1 MSHSTATATP
11 TAATVG
17 FRLPHRTKM
26 LILGSAVVAMFLSA
40 VQHSIVATATP
51 VLAAELGRIDLI
63 AFMESA
69 FMATSVPAVAIAG
82 RLSDSYGR
90 KPFLLAGLVVFA
102 GATAL
107 AGFATSMEMLIGF
120 RALQGIGGGV
130 LMANTFSI
138 SGDLF
143 PPSERAKYM
152 GVFAAVFGVGGLIG
166 PLLGGLIVDALSW
179 RWVFWSILPLAALAF
194 ASIAFI
200 MPWLR
205 PPPRK
210 VVIDWLGIGAM
221 LLALSPAM
229 LALAL
234 VSTGTAWLDIK
245 TLALLGLSGLGVLA
259 FIAAERVATEPI
271 LPAELFRNHTFRV
284 SALVMTVIGA
294 GLFGVS
300 FFLAYFMQ
308 GVLGY
313 TPTASGLLLSAQII
327 SLVIMASL
335 AGQVIARTGRYK
347 AMAVIAAFV
356 IVISGWLM
364 TQLGTHTSAVDVVWR
379 LVLFGSGLG
388 LLYPSLMVAA
398 QNALPQSM
406 LGTVSGA
413 TQFFEEIGAIIGV
426 TLIGALVT
434 GRLTSELAARL
445 PADLAARADPTQ
457 LLSEEASGELFAEL
471 GEDGFNE
478 VLAALPE
485 ALSIAIT
492 SNFWISVGVGA
503 VALVAVLTLKERQL
517 RTGELDLPEVPE
529 GALGDSSQP
538 PTLETAMA
546 TVGRNGDN
554 GDNGFSAVSVAR
566 LETVA
571 RSHPQRSP
579 IGHNGQNGRNGQNG
593 QIGQSGQNGR
603 NGHG

>member
-1 MSHSTATATP
+1 MSHADPHTP

-17 FRLPHRTKM
+17 FALPHRTKM

-51 VLAAELGRIDLI
+51 VLAADLGRIDLI

-82 RLSDSYGR
+82 RLSDVYGR
-90 KPFLLAGLVVFA
+90 KPFLLTGLVIFA

-120 RALQGIGGGV
+120 RALQGIGGGI
-130 LMANTFSI
+130 LMGNTFSI
-138 SGDLF
+138 AGDLF

-152 GVFAAVFGVGGLIG
+152 GIFAAVFGVGGLVG
-166 PLLGGLIVDALSW
+166 PLLGGLIVDALNW

-221 LLALSPAM
+221 LLALMPAM
-229 LALAL
+229 LALGL
-234 VSTGTAWLDIK
+234 VSTGTPWLDLK
-245 TLALLGLSGLGVLA
+245 TLALFGVSAVGVLA
-259 FIAAERVATEPI
+259 FVGAERAAREPI
-271 LPAELFRNHTFRV
+271 LPGALFANHTFRV
-284 SALVMTVIGA
+284 AALVMTVIGG

-313 TPTASGLLLSAQII
+313 TPTASGLLLSTQIV
-327 SLVIMASL
+327 SLVIA
-335 AGQVIARTGRYK
+335 ATIGGQIVSRTGRYK
-347 AMAVIAAFV
+347 AMSVVATVI

-364 TQLGTHTSAVDVVWR
+364 TQLGTGTGAVDVIWR
-379 LVLFGSGLG
+379 LVLFGAGLG
-388 LLYPSLMVAA
+388 ILYPALMTAA

-413 TQFFEEIGAIIGV
+413 TQFFEEMGAIIGV
-426 TLIGALVT
+426 TLVGALVT

-457 LLSEEASGELFAEL
+457 LLSEEASSGLLAEIGEA
-471 GEDGFNE
+471 GFVQILE
-478 VLAALPE
+478 TLPE
-485 ALSIAIT
+485 ALAIAIT
-492 SNFWISVGVGA
+492 SNFWLSVGVGV
-503 VALVAVLTLKERQL
+503 VAFFAVLTLREKRL

-529 GALGDSSQP
+529 GALGASP
-538 PTLETAMA
+538 EAAMA
-546 TVGRNGDN
+546 NGAGGNGALRTGWTDDPAPVARIRPQQSLQARHALVTNGDRRGQIRAPSDVGR
-554 GDNGFSAVSVAR
+554 
-566 LETVA
+566 
-571 RSHPQRSP
+571 
-579 IGHNGQNGRNGQNG
+579 
-593 QIGQSGQNGR
+593 
-603 NGHG
+603 

>member
-1 MSHSTATATP
+1 
-11 TAATVG
+11 
-17 FRLPHRTKM
+17 M

-152 GVFAAVFGVGGLIG
+152 GVFAAVFGIGGLIG

-221 LLALSPAM
+221 LLALSPVM

-245 TLALLGLSGLGVLA
+245 TVALLGLSGLGVLA

-271 LPAELFRNHTFRV
+271 LPGELFRNHTFRV

-327 SLVIMASL
+327 SLVVMATI

-347 AMAVIAAFV
+347 AMAIIATFV

-364 TQLGTHTSAVDVVWR
+364 TQLGTTTSAVDVVWR

-445 PADLAARADPTQ
+445 PTDLAERADPTQ

-478 VLAALPE
+478 ILVALPE
-485 ALSIAIT
+485 ALSVAIT

-503 VALVAVLTLKERQL
+503 VALVAVLTLKERRL

-529 GALGDSSQP
+529 GALGDSSEP
-538 PTLETAMA
+538 PTPEPAMA

-554 GDNGFSAVSVAR
+554 GAGAVSVAR

-571 RSHPQRSP
+571 RSHPQRSLN
-579 IGHNGQNGRNGQNG
+579 GHNGQN
-593 QIGQSGQNGR
+593 GQSGQNGR

>member
-1 MSHSTATATP
+1 MSHAAPSTP

-17 FRLPHRTKM
+17 FALPHRTKM

-51 VLAAELGRIDLI
+51 VLAADLGRIDLI

-82 RLSDSYGR
+82 RMSDVYGR
-90 KPFLLAGLVVFA
+90 KPFLLIGLVVFA

-120 RALQGIGGGV
+120 RALQGIGGGI
-130 LMANTFSI
+130 LMGNTFAI

-152 GVFAAVFGVGGLIG
+152 GIFAAVFGVGGLVG
-166 PLLGGLIVDALSW
+166 PLLGGLIVDALNW

-194 ASIAFI
+194 ASIAII

-221 LLALSPAM
+221 LLALMPAM
-229 LALAL
+229 LALGL

-245 TLALLGLSGLGVLA
+245 TLALFAVSAIGVVA
-259 FIAAERVATEPI
+259 FAGAERAAKEPI
-271 LPAELFRNHTFRV
+271 LPGALFRDNTFRV
-284 SALVMTVIGA
+284 AALVMAVIGG

-313 TPTASGLLLSAQII
+313 SPTESGLLLSTEIV
-327 SLVIMASL
+327 SLVIA
-335 AGQVIARTGRYK
+335 AAIGGQVVSRTGRYK
-347 AMAVIAAFV
+347 SMSIVATVI

-364 TQLGTHTSAVDVVWR
+364 TQLSTDSGAVDVVWR
-379 LVLFGSGLG
+379 LVLFGVGLG
-388 LLYPSLMVAA
+388 TLYPALLTAA

-413 TQFFEEIGAIIGV
+413 TQFFEEMGAIIGV
-426 TLIGALVT
+426 TLVGALVT
-434 GRLTSELAARL
+434 GRLTSELATRL
-445 PADLAARADPTQ
+445 PADLAEHADPTQ
-457 LLSEEASGELFAEL
+457 LLSEEASSGLLAEIGEA
-471 GEDGFNE
+471 GFLQILE
-478 VLAALPE
+478 ALPE
-485 ALSIAIT
+485 ALAVAIT
-492 SNFWISVGVGA
+492 SNFWLSAGVGVIA
-503 VALVAVLTLKERQL
+503 FFAVLTLKEKRL
-517 RTGELDLPEVPE
+517 RTGEEDLPEVPE
-529 GALGDSSQP
+529 GALGQP
-538 PTLETAMA
+538 HPAA
-546 TVGRNGDN
+546 SNGAN
-554 GDNGFSAVSVAR
+554 GNGALAHGWTSNPAPVAR
-566 LETVA
+566 I
-571 RSHPQRSP
+571 RPQRSLA
-579 IGHNGQNGRNGQNG
+579 
-593 QIGQSGQNGR
+593 QSDDSR
-603 NGHG
+603 PRF

>member
-1 MSHSTATATP
+1 MSHAEPHAL

-17 FRLPHRTKM
+17 FALPHRTKM

-51 VLAAELGRIDLI
+51 VLAADLGRIDLI

-82 RLSDSYGR
+82 RLSDVYGR
-90 KPFLLAGLVVFA
+90 KPFLLAGLVIFA

-120 RALQGIGGGV
+120 RALQGIGGGI
-130 LMANTFSI
+130 LMGNTFSI

-152 GVFAAVFGVGGLIG
+152 GIFAAVFGVGGLVG
-166 PLLGGLIVDALSW
+166 PLLGGLIVDALNW

-194 ASIAFI
+194 AAIALI

-210 VVIDWLGIGAM
+210 VVLDWLGIGGM
-221 LLALSPAM
+221 LLALMPAM
-229 LALAL
+229 LALGL

-245 TLALLGLSGLGVLA
+245 TLALFGVSLLGVLA
-259 FIAAERVATEPI
+259 FIGAERAAKEPI

-284 SALVMTVIGA
+284 SAFVMLVIGG
-294 GLFGVS
+294 GLFGIS

-313 TPTASGLLLSAQII
+313 TPTASGLLLSAEII
-327 SLVIMASL
+327 SLVISASF

-347 AMAVIAAFV
+347 AMSIVATVI
-356 IVISGWLM
+356 IVVSGWLM
-364 TQLGTHTSAVDVVWR
+364 TQLGAHSGAVDVVWR
-379 LVLFGSGLG
+379 LILFGAGLG

-406 LGTVSGA
+406 LGTISGA
-413 TQFFEEIGAIIGV
+413 TQFFEEIGAIVGV
-426 TLIGALVT
+426 TLVGALVT

-445 PADLAARADPTQ
+445 PADLAAHADPTQ
-457 LLSEEASGELFAEL
+457 LLSEEASAGLLAEVGEA
-471 GEDGFNE
+471 GFLE
-478 VLAALPE
+478 IIATLPE
-485 ALSIAIT
+485 ALAVAIT
-492 SNFWISVGVGA
+492 SNFWISVGVGL
-503 VALVAVLTLKERQL
+503 VAFVAVLTLKEKRL
-517 RTGELDLPEVPE
+517 RTGELDLPEVPQVALE
-529 GALGDSSQP
+529 PTPDANTLEPVGVSNGVAGNAALG
-538 PTLETAMA
+538 
-546 TVGRNGDN
+546 
-554 GDNGFSAVSVAR
+554 SAWTRDPAPVAR
-566 LETVA
+566 I
-571 RSHPQRSP
+571 RPQRSTVA
-579 IGHNGQNGRNGQNG
+579 GNG
-593 QIGQSGQNGR
+593 SR
-603 NGHG
+603 NGH

>member
-1 MSHSTATATP
+1 MSHAAPHTP

-17 FRLPHRTKM
+17 FALPHRTKM

-51 VLAAELGRIDLI
+51 VLAADLGRIDLI

-82 RLSDSYGR
+82 RMSDVYGR
-90 KPFLLAGLVVFA
+90 KPFLLAGLVIFA

-120 RALQGIGGGV
+120 RALQGIGGGI
-130 LMANTFSI
+130 LMGNTFSI

-152 GVFAAVFGVGGLIG
+152 GIFAAVFGVGGLVG
-166 PLLGGLIVDALSW
+166 PLLGGLIVDAFNW

-221 LLALSPAM
+221 LLALMPAM
-229 LALAL
+229 LALGL

-245 TLALLGLSGLGVLA
+245 TLALFGVSALGVVA
-259 FIAAERVATEPI
+259 FAGAERTAKEPI
-271 LPAELFRNHTFRV
+271 LPGALFRDNTFRV
-284 SALVMTVIGA
+284 AALVMAVIGG
-294 GLFGVS
+294 GLFGVA

-313 TPTASGLLLSAQII
+313 SPTASGLLLSTEIV
-327 SLVIMASL
+327 SLVIAASL
-335 AGQVIARTGRYK
+335 GGQFVSRTGRYK
-347 AMAVIAAFV
+347 AMSLVATVV
-356 IVISGWLM
+356 IVISGWFM
-364 TQLGTHTSAVDVVWR
+364 TQLSTETDAIDVVWR
-379 LVLFGSGLG
+379 LVLFGAGLG
-388 LLYPSLMVAA
+388 ILYPALLTAA
-398 QNALPQSM
+398 QNALPQRM

-426 TLIGALVT
+426 TLVGALVT

-445 PADLAARADPTQ
+445 PADLAEHADPTQ
-457 LLSEEASGELFAEL
+457 LLSEDASAGLLAEVGEA
-471 GEDGFNE
+471 GFLQIITE
-478 VLAALPE
+478 LPE
-485 ALSIAIT
+485 ALAIAIT
-492 SNFWISVGVGA
+492 SNFWISVVVGL
-503 VALVAVLTLKERQL
+503 VAFVAVLTLKEKRL
-517 RTGELDLPEVPE
+517 RTGEEDLPEVPE
-529 GALGDSSQP
+529 GALGGP
-538 PTLETAMA
+538 PEARPLEAVASTNG
-546 TVGRNGDN
+546 VGGNGT
-554 GDNGFSAVSVAR
+554 SAKGWTDDPAPVAR
-566 LETVA
+566 I
-571 RSHPQRSP
+571 RPQRSLAP
-579 IGHNGQNGRNGQNG
+579 PQGSRPGY
-593 QIGQSGQNGR
+593 
-603 NGHG
+603 

>member
-1 MSHSTATATP
+1 MAHAAPTTP

-17 FRLPHRTKM
+17 FALPHRTKM
-26 LILGSAVVAMFLSA
+26 VILGSAVVVMFLSA

-51 VLAAELGRIDLI
+51 VLAADLGRIDLI

-82 RLSDSYGR
+82 RMSDVYGR
-90 KPFLLAGLVVFA
+90 KPFLLGGLVIFA

-130 LMANTFSI
+130 LMGNTFAI

-143 PPSERAKYM
+143 PPAERAKYM
-152 GVFAAVFGVGGLIG
+152 GIFAAVFGVGGLVG
-166 PLLGGLIVDALSW
+166 PLLGGLIVDALNW

-221 LLALSPAM
+221 LLALMPAM
-229 LALAL
+229 LALGL
-234 VSTGTAWLDIK
+234 VSTGTPWLDIK
-245 TLALLGLSGLGVLA
+245 TLVLFGVSALGVLA
-259 FIAAERVATEPI
+259 FIGAERSAREPI
-271 LPAELFRNHTFRV
+271 LPGTLFRNHTFRV
-284 SALVMTVIGA
+284 AALVMAVIGG

-313 TPTASGLLLSAQII
+313 SPTESGLLLSTQII
-327 SLVIMASL
+327 SLVIA
-335 AGQVIARTGRYK
+335 ATVGGQVVSRTGRYK
-347 AMAVIAAFV
+347 AMSIVATVI

-364 TQLGTHTSAVDVVWR
+364 TQLSTETDAVDVIWR
-379 LVLFGSGLG
+379 LVLFGAGLG
-388 LLYPSLMVAA
+388 ILYPALMTAA

-413 TQFFEEIGAIIGV
+413 TQFFEEMGAIIGV
-426 TLIGALVT
+426 TLVGALVT

-445 PADLAARADPTQ
+445 PSDLAAHADPTQ
-457 LLSEEASGELFAEL
+457 LLSEEASSGLLAQIGEA
-471 GEDGFNE
+471 GFLQ
-478 VLAALPE
+478 VLEALPE
-485 ALSIAIT
+485 ALAIAIT
-492 SNFWISVGVGA
+492 SNFWLSAGVGVVAFFA
-503 VALVAVLTLKERQL
+503 VITLREKRL
-517 RTGELDLPEVPE
+517 RTGEHDLPEVPE
-529 GALGDSSQP
+529 GALGPPRHDDSP
-538 PTLETAMA
+538 
-546 TVGRNGDN
+546 
-554 GDNGFSAVSVAR
+554 VSVGASNGANGNGR
-566 LETVA
+566 FGGGWANDPAPVA
-571 RSHPQRSP
+571 RVRPQRST
-579 IGHNGQNGRNGQNG
+579 IGGNG
-593 QIGQSGQNGR
+593 S
-603 NGHG
+603 H

>member
-1 MSHSTATATP
+1 
-11 TAATVG
+11 
-17 FRLPHRTKM
+17 M

-51 VLAAELGRIDLI
+51 VLAADLGRIDLI

-82 RLSDSYGR
+82 RMSDVYGR
-90 KPFLLAGLVVFA
+90 KPFLLAGLVIFA

-120 RALQGIGGGV
+120 RALQGIGGGI
-130 LMANTFSI
+130 LMGNTFSF

-152 GVFAAVFGVGGLIG
+152 GIFAAVFGIGGLVG
-166 PLLGGLIVDALSW
+166 PLLGGLIVDALNW

-221 LLALSPAM
+221 LLALMPAM
-229 LALAL
+229 LALGL

-245 TLALLGLSGLGVLA
+245 VLVLLGVSGIGVVA
-259 FIAAERVATEPI
+259 FASAERAAREPI
-271 LPAELFRNHTFRV
+271 LPAALFKNHTFRV
-284 SALVMTVIGA
+284 AALVMAVIGG

-313 TPTASGLLLSAQII
+313 SPTASGLLLSTEII
-327 SLVIMASL
+327 SLVIAASI
-335 AGQVIARTGRYK
+335 AGQVVSRTGRYK
-347 AMAVIAAFV
+347 AMSVVAAVI
-356 IVISGWLM
+356 IVVSGWLM
-364 TQLGTHTSAVDVVWR
+364 TQLSTETGAVDVVWR
-379 LVLFGSGLG
+379 LVLFGIGLG
-388 LLYPSLMVAA
+388 ILYPALLTAA

-426 TLIGALVT
+426 TLVGALVT

-445 PADLAARADPTQ
+445 PADLAAHADPTQ
-457 LLSEEASGELFAEL
+457 LLSEEASSSLLAEIGEA
-471 GEDGFNE
+471 GFMQII
-478 VLAALPE
+478 ATLPE
-485 ALSIAIT
+485 ALAVAIT
-492 SNFWISVGVGA
+492 SNFWISAGVGL
-503 VALVAVLTLKERQL
+503 VAFLAVLTLKEKRL
-517 RTGELDLPEVPE
+517 RTGEEDLPEVPE
-529 GALGDSSQP
+529 GALGTQP
-538 PTLETAMA
+538 KERPLEA
-546 TVGRNGDN
+546 V
-554 GDNGFSAVSVAR
+554 AVSNGAGANGNSASRWTNDPAPVAR
-566 LETVA
+566 T
-571 RSHPQRSP
+571 RPQRSVAGP
-579 IGHNGQNGRNGQNG
+579 GG
-593 QIGQSGQNGR
+593 
-603 NGHG
+603 

>member
-1 MSHSTATATP
+1 MSHAAAQTP

-17 FRLPHRTKM
+17 FALPHRTKM

-51 VLAAELGRIDLI
+51 VLAADLGRIDLI

-82 RLSDSYGR
+82 RMSDVYGR
-90 KPFLLAGLVVFA
+90 KPFLLAGLVIFA

-120 RALQGIGGGV
+120 RALQGIGGGI
-130 LMANTFSI
+130 LMGNTFSI

-152 GVFAAVFGVGGLIG
+152 GIFAAVFGVGGLVG
-166 PLLGGLIVDALSW
+166 PLLGGLIVDALNW

-221 LLALSPAM
+221 LLALMPAM
-229 LALAL
+229 LALGL

-245 TLALLGLSGLGVLA
+245 VLVLLGVSGIGVVA
-259 FIAAERVATEPI
+259 FASAERAAREPI
-271 LPAELFRNHTFRV
+271 LPAALFKNHTFRV
-284 SALVMTVIGA
+284 AALVMAVIGG

-313 TPTASGLLLSAQII
+313 SPTASGLLLSTEII
-327 SLVIMASL
+327 SLVIAASI
-335 AGQVIARTGRYK
+335 AGQVVSRTGRYK
-347 AMAVIAAFV
+347 AMSVVAAVI
-356 IVISGWLM
+356 IVVSGWLM
-364 TQLGTHTSAVDVVWR
+364 TQLGTDTRAIDVIWR
-379 LVLFGSGLG
+379 LILFGAGLG

-406 LGTVSGA
+406 LGTISGA

-426 TLIGALVT
+426 TLVGALVT

-445 PADLAARADPTQ
+445 PADLAAHADPTQ
-457 LLSEEASGELFAEL
+457 LLSEEASTGLLAEVGEA
-471 GEDGFNE
+471 GFMQI
-478 VLAALPE
+478 LAALPE
-485 ALSIAIT
+485 ALAVAIT
-492 SNFWISVGVGA
+492 SNFWLSVGVGL
-503 VALVAVLTLKERQL
+503 VAFFAVLTLREKRL
-517 RTGELDLPEVPE
+517 RTGEHDLPEVPE
-529 GALGDSSQP
+529 GALGQP
-538 PTLETAMA
+538 QSA
-546 TVGRNGDN
+546 TSNGTN
-554 GDNGFSAVSVAR
+554 GNGALASGWTSNPAPVAR
-566 LETVA
+566 I
-571 RSHPQRSP
+571 RPQRSLAGSDDSRP
-579 IGHNGQNGRNGQNG
+579 RF
-593 QIGQSGQNGR
+593 
-603 NGHG
+603 

>member
-1 MSHSTATATP
+1 MSHAEPHAL

-17 FRLPHRTKM
+17 FALPHRTKM

-51 VLAAELGRIDLI
+51 VLAADLGRIDLI

-82 RLSDSYGR
+82 RLSDVYGR
-90 KPFLLAGLVVFA
+90 KPFLLAGLVIFA

-120 RALQGIGGGV
+120 RALQGIGGGI
-130 LMANTFSI
+130 LMGNTFSI

-152 GVFAAVFGVGGLIG
+152 GIFAAVFGVGGLVG
-166 PLLGGLIVDALSW
+166 PLLGGLIVDALNW

-194 ASIAFI
+194 AAIALI

-210 VVIDWLGIGAM
+210 VVLDWLGIGGM
-221 LLALSPAM
+221 LLALMPAM
-229 LALAL
+229 LALGL

-245 TLALLGLSGLGVLA
+245 TLALFGVSLLGVLA
-259 FIAAERVATEPI
+259 FIGAERAAKEPI

-284 SALVMTVIGA
+284 SALVMLVIGG
-294 GLFGVS
+294 GLFGIS

-313 TPTASGLLLSAQII
+313 TPTASGLLLSAEII
-327 SLVIMASL
+327 SLVISASI

-347 AMAVIAAFV
+347 AMSIVATVI
-356 IVISGWLM
+356 IVVSGWLM
-364 TQLGTHTSAVDVVWR
+364 TQLGAHSGAVDVVWR
-379 LVLFGSGLG
+379 LILFGAGLG

-406 LGTVSGA
+406 LGTISGA
-413 TQFFEEIGAIIGV
+413 TQFFEEIGAIVGV
-426 TLIGALVT
+426 TLVGALVT

-445 PADLAARADPTQ
+445 PADLAAHADPTQ
-457 LLSEEASGELFAEL
+457 LLSEEASAGLLAEVGEA
-471 GEDGFNE
+471 GFLE
-478 VLAALPE
+478 IIATLPE
-485 ALSIAIT
+485 ALAVAIT
-492 SNFWISVGVGA
+492 SNFWISVGVGL
-503 VALVAVLTLKERQL
+503 VAFVAVLTLKEKRL
-517 RTGELDLPEVPE
+517 RTGELDLPEVPQ
-529 GALGDSSQP
+529 GALELTPDAK
-538 PTLETAMA
+538 TLEP
-546 TVGRNGDN
+546 VGVSNGVAGN
-554 GDNGFSAVSVAR
+554 AALGSAWTRDPAPVAR
-566 LETVA
+566 I
-571 RSHPQRSP
+571 RPQRSTVA
-579 IGHNGQNGRNGQNG
+579 GNG
-593 QIGQSGQNGR
+593 SR
-603 NGHG
+603 NGH

>member
-1 MSHSTATATP
+1 MTHAAPTTP

-17 FRLPHRTKM
+17 FALPYRTKM

-51 VLAAELGRIDLI
+51 VLAADLGGIDLI

-82 RLSDSYGR
+82 RLSDVYGR

-130 LMANTFSI
+130 LMGNTFSI

-143 PPSERAKYM
+143 PPAERGKYM
-152 GVFAAVFGVGGLIG
+152 GIFAAVFGVGGLVG

-194 ASIAFI
+194 ASIGLI

-221 LLALSPAM
+221 LLALMPAM
-229 LALAL
+229 LGLAL
-234 VSTGTAWLDIK
+234 VSTGGGWLELR
-245 TLALLGLSGLGVLA
+245 TLALFGVSGLGLIA
-259 FIAAERVATEPI
+259 FVGAERVAREPI
-271 LPAELFRNHTFRV
+271 LPGALFRNHTFRV
-284 SALVMTVIGA
+284 AALVMAVIGG

-313 TPTASGLLLSAQII
+313 TPTGSGLLLSTQII
-327 SLVIMASL
+327 SLVTSASL
-335 AGQVIARTGRYK
+335 AGQVVSRTGRYK
-347 AMAVIAAFV
+347 AMSIAATV
-356 IVISGWLM
+356 IIVIGGWLM
-364 TQLGTHTSAVDVVWR
+364 TQLGTDSAAIDVIWR
-379 LVLFGSGLG
+379 LVLFGAGLG
-388 LLYPSLMVAA
+388 LLYPSLLVAA
-398 QNALPQSM
+398 QNALPQRM

-413 TQFFEEIGAIIGV
+413 TQFFEEIGAIVGV
-426 TLIGALVT
+426 TVVGALVT
-434 GRLTSELAARL
+434 GRLTSELASRL
-445 PADLAARADPTQ
+445 PSELASRADPTQ
-457 LLSEEASGELFAEL
+457 LLSEAERGDLLAEVGESGFMRIV
-471 GEDGFNE
+471 E
-478 VLAALPE
+478 VLPE
-485 ALSIAIT
+485 ALAVAIT
-492 SNFWISVGVGA
+492 SNFWLSAGVGVVALLA
-503 VALVAVLTLKERQL
+503 VATLRERRL
-517 RTGELDLPEVPE
+517 RTGELDLPEVAE
-529 GALGDSSQP
+529 GALVEPSAVGSRNGGGRRWR
-538 PTLETAMA
+538 
-546 TVGRNGDN
+546 VGRGL
-554 GDNGFSAVSVAR
+554 G
-566 LETVA
+566 E
-571 RSHPQRSP
+571 
-579 IGHNGQNGRNGQNG
+579 
-593 QIGQSGQNGR
+593 
-603 NGHG
+603 

>member
-1 MSHSTATATP
+1 MSHAEPHAL

-17 FRLPHRTKM
+17 FALPHRTKM

-51 VLAAELGRIDLI
+51 VLAADLGRIDLI

-82 RLSDSYGR
+82 RLSDVYGR
-90 KPFLLAGLVVFA
+90 KPFLLAGLVIFA

-120 RALQGIGGGV
+120 RALQGIGGGI
-130 LMANTFSI
+130 LMGNTFSI

-152 GVFAAVFGVGGLIG
+152 GIFAAVFGVGGLVG
-166 PLLGGLIVDALSW
+166 PLLGGLIVDALNW

-194 ASIAFI
+194 AAIALI

-210 VVIDWLGIGAM
+210 VVLDWLGIGGM
-221 LLALSPAM
+221 LLALMPAM
-229 LALAL
+229 LALGL

-245 TLALLGLSGLGVLA
+245 TLALFGVSLLGVLA
-259 FIAAERVATEPI
+259 FIGAERAAKEPI

-284 SALVMTVIGA
+284 SAFVMLVIGG
-294 GLFGVS
+294 GLFGIS

-313 TPTASGLLLSAQII
+313 TPTASGLLLSAEII
-327 SLVIMASL
+327 SLVISASI

-347 AMAVIAAFV
+347 AMSIVATVI
-356 IVISGWLM
+356 IVVSGWLM
-364 TQLGTHTSAVDVVWR
+364 TQLGAHSGAVDVVWR
-379 LVLFGSGLG
+379 LILFGAGLG

-406 LGTVSGA
+406 LGTISGA
-413 TQFFEEIGAIIGV
+413 TQFFEEIGAIVGV
-426 TLIGALVT
+426 TLVGALVT

-445 PADLAARADPTQ
+445 PADLAAHADPTQ
-457 LLSEEASGELFAEL
+457 LLSEEASAGLLAEVGEA
-471 GEDGFNE
+471 GFLE
-478 VLAALPE
+478 IIATLPE
-485 ALSIAIT
+485 ALAVAIT
-492 SNFWISVGVGA
+492 SNFWISVGVGL
-503 VALVAVLTLKERQL
+503 VAFVAVLTLKEKRL
-517 RTGELDLPEVPE
+517 RTGELDLPEVPQ
-529 GALGDSSQP
+529 GALELTQDAK
-538 PTLETAMA
+538 TLEP
-546 TVGRNGDN
+546 VGVSNGVAGN
-554 GDNGFSAVSVAR
+554 AALGSAWTRDPAPVAR
-566 LETVA
+566 I
-571 RSHPQRSP
+571 RPQRSTVA
-579 IGHNGQNGRNGQNG
+579 GNG
-593 QIGQSGQNGR
+593 SR
-603 NGHG
+603 NGH

>member
-1 MSHSTATATP
+1 MSHASASTP

-17 FRLPHRTKM
+17 FALPHRTKM

-51 VLAAELGRIDLI
+51 VLAADLGRIDLI

-82 RLSDSYGR
+82 RMSDVYGR
-90 KPFLLAGLVVFA
+90 KPFLLIGLVVFA

-120 RALQGIGGGV
+120 RALQGIGGGI
-130 LMANTFSI
+130 LMGNTFAI

-152 GVFAAVFGVGGLIG
+152 GIFAAVFGVGGLVG
-166 PLLGGLIVDALSW
+166 PLLGGLIVDALNW

-194 ASIAFI
+194 ASISII

-210 VVIDWLGIGAM
+210 VVIDWLGIGTM
-221 LLALSPAM
+221 LLALMPAM
-229 LALAL
+229 LALGL
-234 VSTGTAWLDIK
+234 VSTGTSWLDIK
-245 TLALLGLSGLGVLA
+245 TLALFAVSAIGVVA
-259 FIAAERVATEPI
+259 FAGAERAAREPI
-271 LPAELFRNHTFRV
+271 LPGALFRDNTFRV
-284 SALVMTVIGA
+284 AALVMAVIGG

-313 TPTASGLLLSAQII
+313 SPTESGLLLSTEIV
-327 SLVIMASL
+327 SLVIA
-335 AGQVIARTGRYK
+335 AAIGGQVVSRTGRYK
-347 AMAVIAAFV
+347 SMSIVATVI

-364 TQLGTHTSAVDVVWR
+364 TQLSTDSGAVDVVWR
-379 LVLFGSGLG
+379 LVLFGVGLG
-388 LLYPSLMVAA
+388 TLYPALLTAA

-413 TQFFEEIGAIIGV
+413 TQFFEEMGAIIGV
-426 TLIGALVT
+426 TLVGALVT

-445 PADLAARADPTQ
+445 PPDLAERADPTQ
-457 LLSEEASGELFAEL
+457 LLSEEASSGLLAEIGET
-471 GEDGFNE
+471 GFLQILE
-478 VLAALPE
+478 ALPE
-485 ALSIAIT
+485 ALAVAIT
-492 SNFWISVGVGA
+492 SNFWLSVGVGVIA
-503 VALVAVLTLKERQL
+503 FFAVLTLKEKRL
-517 RTGELDLPEVPE
+517 RTGEEDLPDVPE
-529 GALGDSSQP
+529 GALGPLPEAKPLVEVAAS
-538 PTLETAMA
+538 TGAGIGA
-546 TVGRNGDN
+546 GGNGN
-554 GDNGFSAVSVAR
+554 SASGWTNDPAPVAR
-566 LETVA
+566 T
-571 RSHPQRSP
+571 RPQRSLAGP
-579 IGHNGQNGRNGQNG
+579 GG
-593 QIGQSGQNGR
+593 
-603 NGHG
+603 

>member
-1 MSHSTATATP
+1 MAHAAPSSP
-11 TAATVG
+11 TAASVG
-17 FRLPHRTKM
+17 FALPHRTKM
-26 LILGSAVVAMFLSA
+26 VILGSAVVVMFLSA
-40 VQHSIVATATP
+40 VQHSIVATANP
-51 VLAAELGRIDLI
+51 VLAADLGRIDLI

-82 RLSDSYGR
+82 RMSDVYGR
-90 KPFLLAGLVVFA
+90 KPFLLGGLVIFA

-130 LMANTFSI
+130 LMGNTFSI

-152 GVFAAVFGVGGLIG
+152 GIFAAVFGIGGLVG

-194 ASIAFI
+194 GSIAII

-221 LLALSPAM
+221 LLALMPAM
-229 LALAL
+229 LALGL

-245 TLALLGLSGLGVLA
+245 TLALFGASALGVLA
-259 FIAAERVATEPI
+259 FIGAERAAREPI
-271 LPAELFRNHTFRV
+271 LPGTLFRNHTFRV
-284 SALVMTVIGA
+284 AALVMAVIGG

-313 TPTASGLLLSAQII
+313 TPTESGLLLSTQII
-327 SLVIMASL
+327 SLVITATIG
-335 AGQVIARTGRYK
+335 GQIVSRTGRYK
-347 AMAVIAAFV
+347 AMSIVATVI
-356 IVISGWLM
+356 IVMSGWLM
-364 TQLGTHTSAVDVVWR
+364 TQLSTETDAIDVVWR
-379 LVLFGSGLG
+379 LVLFGAGLG
-388 LLYPSLMVAA
+388 ILYPALMTAA

-413 TQFFEEIGAIIGV
+413 TQFFEEMGAIIGV
-426 TLIGALVT
+426 TLVGALVT

-445 PADLAARADPTQ
+445 PADLAAHADPVQ
-457 LLSEEASGELFAEL
+457 LLSEEASSGLLAEIGEAGFLQIL
-471 GEDGFNE
+471 G
-478 VLAALPE
+478 ALPE
-485 ALSIAIT
+485 ALAIAIT
-492 SNFWISVGVGA
+492 SNFWLSVGVGVVAFFA
-503 VALVAVLTLKERQL
+503 VITLREKQL
-517 RTGELDLPEVPE
+517 RTGEHDLPEVPE
-529 GALGDSSQP
+529 GALTSPAAVNGING
-538 PTLETAMA
+538 TN
-546 TVGRNGDN
+546 GRVRVEHL
-554 GDNGFSAVSVAR
+554 AQ
-566 LETVA
+566 VA
-571 RSHPQRSP
+571 RSHPQR
-579 IGHNGQNGRNGQNG
+579 
-593 QIGQSGQNGR
+593 
-603 NGHG
+603 

>member
-1 MSHSTATATP
+1 MSHAAAQTP

-17 FRLPHRTKM
+17 FALPHRTKM

-51 VLAAELGRIDLI
+51 VLAADLGRIDLI

-82 RLSDSYGR
+82 RLSDVYGR
-90 KPFLLAGLVVFA
+90 KPFLLVGLVVFA

-130 LMANTFSI
+130 LMGNTFSI
-138 SGDLF
+138 AGDLF

-152 GVFAAVFGVGGLIG
+152 GIFAAVFGVGGLIG
-166 PLLGGLIVDALSW
+166 PLLGGLIVDVLSW

-221 LLALSPAM
+221 LLALMPAM
-229 LALAL
+229 LALGL

-245 TLALLGLSGLGVLA
+245 TLALFGVSALGVVA
-259 FIAAERVATEPI
+259 FAAAERAAREPI
-271 LPAELFRNHTFRV
+271 LPSALFRNHTFRV
-284 SALVMTVIGA
+284 SAFVMAVIGG

-313 TPTASGLLLSAQII
+313 TPTASGLLLSAEII
-327 SLVIMASL
+327 SLVIAASL
-335 AGQVIARTGRYK
+335 AGQVVARTGRYK
-347 AMAVIAAFV
+347 LMSIIATVI
-356 IVISGWLM
+356 IVVSGWLM
-364 TQLGTHTSAVDVVWR
+364 TQLGTDTRAIDVVWR
-379 LVLFGSGLG
+379 LILFGAGLG

-406 LGTVSGA
+406 LGTISGA

-426 TLIGALVT
+426 TLVGALVT

-445 PADLAARADPTQ
+445 PADLAAHADPTQ
-457 LLSEEASGELFAEL
+457 LLSEEASTGLLAEVGEA
-471 GEDGFNE
+471 GFMQI
-478 VLAALPE
+478 LAALPE
-485 ALSIAIT
+485 ALAVAIT
-492 SNFWISVGVGA
+492 SNFWLSVGVGL
-503 VALVAVLTLKERQL
+503 VAFFAVLTLREKRL
-517 RTGELDLPEVPE
+517 RTGEHDLPEVPE
-529 GALGDSSQP
+529 GALGQP
-538 PTLETAMA
+538 QSA
-546 TVGRNGDN
+546 TSNGTN
-554 GDNGFSAVSVAR
+554 GNGALASGWTSNPAPVAR
-566 LETVA
+566 I
-571 RSHPQRSP
+571 RPQRSLAGSDDSRP
-579 IGHNGQNGRNGQNG
+579 RF
-593 QIGQSGQNGR
+593 
-603 NGHG
+603 

>member
-1 MSHSTATATP
+1 MSQSAPSAPADVLTP
-11 TAATVG
+11 TAATIG
-17 FRLPHRTKM
+17 FQLPHRTKM

-51 VLAAELGRIDLI
+51 VLAADLGRIDLI

-90 KPFLLAGLVVFA
+90 KPFLLIGLVIFA

-120 RALQGIGGGV
+120 RALQGIGGGI

-143 PPSERAKYM
+143 PPVDRAKYM
-152 GVFAAVFGVGGLIG
+152 GLFAAVFGVGGLVG
-166 PLLGGLIVDALSW
+166 PLLGGLIVDVLSW

-210 VVIDWLGIGAM
+210 VNIDWLGIAAM
-221 LLALSPAM
+221 LLALVPAM

-234 VSTGTAWLDIK
+234 VSTGTGWLELK
-245 TLALLGLSGLGVLA
+245 TLVLLGVSAIGVLA
-259 FIAAERVATEPI
+259 FIGAERAAREPI
-271 LPAELFRNHTFRV
+271 LPGELFRNHTFRV
-284 SALVMTVIGA
+284 AALVMAVVGA

-313 TPTASGLLLSAQII
+313 TPTASGLLLSAEIV

-335 AGQVIARTGRYK
+335 AGQVVARTGRYK
-347 AMAVIAAFV
+347 AVSIVATLV
-356 IVISGWLM
+356 IVVSGWFM
-364 TQLGTHTSAVDVVWR
+364 TQLSTDTSAIDVVWR
-379 LVLFGSGLG
+379 LVLFGCGLG
-388 LLYPSLMVAA
+388 LLYPALMVAA

-457 LLSEEASGELFAEL
+457 LLSEEASAGLLAEI
-471 GEDGFNE
+471 GQDGFATI
-478 VLAALPE
+478 LTTLPE
-485 ALSIAIT
+485 ALAVAIT
-492 SNFWISVGVGA
+492 SNFWISVGVGL
-503 VALVAVLTLKERQL
+503 VALVAVLTLREKPL
-517 RTGELDLPEVPE
+517 RTGEHDQPDQRYHGP
-529 GALGDSSQP
+529 GDGVEEPAFMPVATSGNGSANGTRAP
-538 PTLETAMA
+538 RGEDGMA
-546 TVGRNGDN
+546 W
-554 GDNGFSAVSVAR
+554 VAQVR
-566 LETVA
+566 
-571 RSHPQRSP
+571 PQRSFAE
-579 IGHNGQNGRNGQNG
+579 RNG
-593 QIGQSGQNGR
+593 SGAPAAR
-603 NGHG
+603 ERR